1 MIATYKFT
9 LLLPPLRDIILKKHD
24 HQLFTDDMTYK
35 ILIID
40 DDTDAIL
47 ILSTVLRD
55 QGYEVITALDG
66 ITGLD
71 MIVAEH
77 PDLILL
83 DLMMP
88 EKSGI
93 SLLHDI
99 KEDENL
105 KDIPV
110 IMVTG
115 VARETGIDLESF
127 LKSGSETLEQ
137 TAVPHPD
144 GYVQKPIDP
153 NKLMSLIKS
162 VLSR

>member
-1 MIATYKFT
+1 
-9 LLLPPLRDIILKKHD
+9 
-24 HQLFTDDMTYK
+24 MTYK

-55 QGYEVITALDG
+55 QGYGVITALDG

-115 VARETGIDLESF
+115 VASETGIDLESF
-127 LKSGSETLEQ
+127 LKSGSETREQ
-137 TAVPHPD
+137 TAVPRPD

-153 NKLMSLIKS
+153 NKLMTLIKS

>member
-1 MIATYKFT
+1 MAN
-9 LLLPPLRDIILKKHD
+9 
-24 HQLFTDDMTYK
+24 K

-40 DDTDAIL
+40 DDTDVIL

-55 QGYEVITALDG
+55 QGYDVITAEDG
-66 ITGLD
+66 IKGLD
-71 MIVAEH
+71 MVKRER

-93 SLLHDI
+93 SLLQDI
-99 KEDENL
+99 KEDKNL

-115 VARETGIDLESF
+115 VSSETGIDLESF
-127 LKSGSETLEQ
+127 LRRSSEKADETQ
-137 TAVPHPD
+137 APRPD
-144 GYVQKPIDP
+144 GYIQKPIDP
-153 NKLMSLIKS
+153 VKLIHVIKEFLI
-162 VLSR
+162 